1 MQYLFSI
8 LSFIYAEYIH
18 IKIENSNLNLKE
30 EIAREVYKKT
40 NALRSEKGLSV
51 LEQNEEM
58 NILSKLPVSYTHL
71 TLPTNREV

>member
-8 LSFIYAEYIH
+8 HSFIYAEYID
-18 IKIENSNLNLKE
+18 IKIENSNFNLKE

-58 NILSKLPVSYTHL
+58 NILSKLHTYNMIKHL
-71 TLPTNREV
+71 SLIHI